1 MENRTVIR
9 LAKKYNLKYEVVQMQ
24 AGATAYLFKFNS
36 IEEYSAFTPI
46 FSRCKNL
53 YVDSNVYAYSFFVW
67 DVTEHKK
74 ARITTECKMHLVNM
88 FYEIM
93 HNGGTPEQGKQ
104 AQIDYCTKHP
114 EYLSAFNLIYSY

>member
-24 AGATAYLFKFNS
+24 AGTTAYLFKFDTVD
-36 IEEYSAFTPI
+36 EYGTFRAL

-53 YVDSNVYAYSFFVW
+53 YVDSNVYTYSIFVW
-67 DVTEHKK
+67 DATEHEK
-74 ARITTECKMHLVNM
+74 AKNATENRMRLTNM
-88 FYEIM
+88 FFEIM

-104 AQIDYCTKHP
+104 AQKDYCAVHP
-114 EYLSAFNLIYSY
+114 EYLPAFKQIYE